1 MVTPAAIGGSMA
13 VMGATMLPSAL
24 PLLRLDFAT
33 ARSTQHTGALALGYT
48 AVWAG
53 LGALVM
59 PLAMMEASGPAVAAA
74 LGGAA
79 VYQASPV
86 SRRCLTRC
94 RTPLARIV
102 VGWRDGTAGGLV
114 MGVRDG
120 LWCAG
125 CCAGLLVAVIAL
137 GAVNVWAM
145 LVFGALAALQKV
157 TPFGMAAS
165 LGIAV
170 ALGIGAVALL

>member
-1 MVTPAAIGGSMA
+1 MITPAMVGGSMA

-33 ARSTQHTGALALGYT
+33 ARSVRHTGALALGYT

-59 PLAMMEASGPAVAAA
+59 PLAMMEASGRAAAAA

-125 CCAGLLVAVIAL
+125 CCAGLVVAVIAI

-170 ALGIGAVALL
+170 ALTLGAVALL